1 MGRARNGANGSVSG
15 KVGSVVYYSM
25 YGKDYVRS
33 LPDIRKDKPSPA
45 KLRQRQRL
53 SLVTAFLQPFKNLV
67 RITFAHNTVGRSPYH
82 TAQSLNMKNAI
93 SGDEYPNQSIDFSKV
108 FLSSG
113 SLELPREF
121 SVKRN
126 DNGLFFEWDG
136 FENGSLDTLVVVL
149 FNKHTNYAEYQF
161 TGIAKYKKSFLWD
174 VDLNDEE
181 VAVWIAF
188 RKLDETDMS
197 NSLYLGEV

>member
-33 LPDIRKDKPSPA
+33 LPDVRKDKPSPA

-53 SLVTAFLQPFKNLV
+53 SLVTAFLQPFKDLV

-93 SGDEYPNQSIDFSKV
+93 SGDEYPNQEIDFSKV
-108 FLSSG
+108 ILSSG
-113 SLELPREF
+113 NLELPKKF
-121 SVKRN
+121 SVKRK
-126 DNGLFFEWDG
+126 DNGLFFEWSDYDKG
-136 FENGSLDTLVVVL
+136 NLDTLVVI
-149 FNKHTNYAEYQF
+149 FFDKHTNYAEYQF
-161 TGIAKYKKSFLWD
+161 TGVAKYKNSFLWD

-197 NSLYLGEV
+197 ASLYLGNV

>member
-33 LPDIRKDKPSPA
+33 LPDIRKDKPTPA

-53 SLVTAFLQPFKNLV
+53 SLVTAFLQPFKDLV

-93 SGDEYPNQSIDFSKV
+93 SGDEYPNQEIDFSKV
-108 FLSSG
+108 ILSAG
-113 SLELPREF
+113 NLELPKKI
-121 SVKRN
+121 SVKRK
-126 DNGLFFEWDG
+126 DNGLFFEWSDYDKG
-136 FENGSLDTLVVVL
+136 NLDTLVVI
-149 FNKHTNYAEYQF
+149 FFDKYTNYAEYQF
-161 TGIAKYKKSFLWD
+161 TGVAKYKNSFLWD
-174 VDLNDEE
+174 VDLDDKE

-188 RKLDETDMS
+188 RKLEETDMS
-197 NSLYLGEV
+197 ASMYLGNV

>member
-93 SGDEYPNQSIDFSKV
+93 SGDEYPNQNIDFSKV

-126 DNGLFFEWDG
+126 DNGLLFEWDD
-136 FENGSLDTLVVVL
+136 FENGSSDTLVVV
-149 FNKHTNYAEYQF
+149 FFDKHTNYAEYQF

-174 VDLNDEE
+174 VDLDDED